1 MNQVDDYI
9 ATLEGKKKACI
20 SELVNFMR
28 EAFPDLSEGFEG
40 NMPVYRGE
48 GFHIAFV
55 ARKNYLTFYTSDL
68 HFLSLIKELLPG
80 TGLGKSC
87 AKIKYGG
94 QETLNIIV
102 DVIKEI
108 VNYHKSQKSPKI
120 NDLKAAKKWANIP
133 QDIKEVL
140 VNNVY
145 CANCTVTKIVD
156 YGLHDD
162 QLGLV
167 LKGKCE
173 KCGRTVARFIESD

>member
-20 SELVNFMR
+20 SELVDFMR
-28 EAFPDLSEGFEG
+28 EAYPDLSESIEG
-40 NMPVYRGE
+40 NMPTYRGE
-48 GFHIAFV
+48 SFRIAFV
-55 ARKNYLTFYTSDL
+55 VRKNHLTFYTSDL
-68 HFLSLIKELLPG
+68 QFLSLIKELLPG

-87 AKIKYGG
+87 AKIKYS
-94 QETLNIIV
+94 EEEMLNIIT

-108 VNYHKSQKSPKI
+108 VSFHKAQRSSKV
-120 NDLKAAKKWANIP
+120 NDIKAAKKWANIP

-145 CANCTVTKIVD
+145 CANCSVTKIVD

-173 KCGRTVARFIESD
+173 KCGKTVARFIESD